1 MSSSVSNPY
10 TFNIKS
16 NCEFSADPIVSSNA
30 HQAKLTMV
38 YSYDDTALIGNLM
51 YGDSLADSSIEPNVI
66 NGVNIGSIVLGFSF
80 TTGTLQCALTTSG
93 KKYSKIILNGG
104 IFYNLEVP
112 YHMSVTSKIIRYY
125 YSGDPVNSDSIPI
138 TDPTQWKDYDKT
150 PFDFTME
157 FVE

>member
-1 MSSSVSNPY
+1 MSSSVNNPY

-16 NCEFSADPIVSSNA
+16 NCEFSTDPIISNNA
-30 HQAKLTMV
+30 HRAKLTMV
-38 YSYDDTALIGNLM
+38 YSYDDTALIGQLT
-51 YGDSLADSSIEPNVI
+51 YGTAVADSSIEPTVI
-66 NGVNIGSIVLGFSF
+66 NGVNIGGIVLSF
-80 TTGTLQCALTTSG
+80 DFGKGRLQCSLNTSG

-112 YHMSVTSKIIRYY
+112 YQMSITSKIIYYY
-125 YSGDPVNSDSIPI
+125 YSGDPVNSDGIPI
-138 TDPTQWKDYDKT
+138 TDPTHWKDYDKT